1 MTKPLP
7 SSEQPMFFVRPSQLE
22 QMRDPLHAGWNRALA
37 ARETAPASDFNLA
50 ELIDFSKMNEV
61 FASYLEVIGL
71 PVAIIDFN
79 GVVLASSHWQRLC
92 MEYHRSN
99 EGTLGRCLESDTS
112 LSRQMQDGT
121 NYAIYRCSNGLTDC
135 ASPIIVDGQHIANLF
150 IGQFFL
156 QPPDLAWFEA
166 QCAKFGFEREG
177 YFRALAEVPIV
188 AEERVPAILKMLVG
202 FANLLAKQSLAEHR
216 ARTAYLDVE
225 QQVIERT
232 QALARSEQRMRSII
246 ELSPIPKALWTADGQ
261 TTYVN
266 AAFIRSFGYTLADVA
281 TVDAFWARV
290 LPDPRA
296 RAAAVATWRQ
306 RLDESVA
313 KGQPFQPT
321 ELALTCQDGEVRTV
335 IAETVAIVGD
345 AGREDSLL
353 TVFYDITQLK
363 QTESALRQAKERVE
377 AAASAGIVG
386 IWDWDVVNN
395 RLVWDQV
402 MYKLYGLREGD
413 FGGAFEA
420 WAASIHPDDRAYAER
435 EIQAALRGEH
445 EYAIEFR
452 VRWPDGSTHYLKAV
466 SQTTFDA
473 HGQPLR
479 MMGVNYDTTP
489 QKEIQL
495 QLDKLA
501 YYDLLTGLPNR
512 RLLEDRLQQA
522 IALAQRKRRKV
533 GMLFIDLDRF
543 KPVNDRHGHQAGDWL
558 LKEVAKRA
566 KACLRASDTPSRLG
580 GDEFVVLLPDVLNVD
595 DAISVA
601 EKIRAS
607 LELPFRMDNGQL
619 LDISSSIGVALYPD
633 HADDARKLLMCGDE
647 AMYKAKQGGRNAVVA
662 CA

>member
-7 SSEQPMFFVRPSQLE
+7 SPEQPMFFVRPSQLD
-22 QMRDPLHAGWNRALA
+22 QMRDPLHASWNRELA
-37 ARETAPASDFNLA
+37 AREAAPAADFNLA

-79 GVVLASSHWQRLC
+79 GVVLASSNWQRLC

-99 EGTLGRCLESDTS
+99 ENTLGRCLESDTS

-156 QPPDLAWFEA
+156 QPPDLAYFEA
-166 QCAKFGFEREG
+166 QCARFGFEREG

-188 AEERVPAILKMLVG
+188 AEERVAAILKMLVG
-202 FANLLAKQSLAEHR
+202 FANLLARQSLAEHR
-216 ARTAYLDVE
+216 ARTAFRDVE
-225 QQVIERT
+225 QQVVERT

-246 ELSPIPKALWTADGQ
+246 ELSPIPKALWTADGH
-261 TTYVN
+261 TSYVN
-266 AAFIRSFGYTLADVA
+266 AAFVRSFGYTLAEVA
-281 TVDAFWARV
+281 TADTFWERV
-290 LPDPRA
+290 IPEPQA
-296 RAAAVATWRQ
+296 RAATVAAWRQ
-306 RLDESVA
+306 RMEVSVA
-313 KGQPFQPT
+313 KGLPFQPT
-321 ELALTCQDGEVRTV
+321 ELTLTCQDGDVRTV
-335 IAETVAIVGD
+335 IAEAVVIGDD
-345 AGREDSLL
+345 AGHDDSRL

-363 QTESALRQAKERVE
+363 RAESALRASKERLE

-420 WAASIHPDDRAYAER
+420 WAASIHPDDRAYAEQ
-435 EIQAALRGEH
+435 EIQAALRGERA
-445 EYAIEFR
+445 YAIEFR
-452 VRWPDGSTHYLKAV
+452 VLWPDGSTHYLKAV

-473 HGQPLR
+473 HGKPLR
-479 MMGVNYDTTP
+479 MTGVNYDTTA

-522 IALAQRKRRKV
+522 VALAQRKRRKV
-533 GMLFIDLDRF
+533 GVLFIDLDRF
-543 KPVNDRHGHQAGDWL
+543 KPVNDRYGHEAGDWL
-558 LKEVAKRA
+558 LKQVAKRV

-580 GDEFVVLLPDVLNVD
+580 GDEFVVLLPDVLGAQ
-595 DAISVA
+595 DAVSVA

-607 LELPFRMDNGQL
+607 LEQPFRMDDGKL
-619 LDISSSIGVALYPD
+619 LDISSSIGVALYPE
-633 HADDARKLLMCGDE
+633 HADDARKLLMCGDL

-662 CA
+662 SA